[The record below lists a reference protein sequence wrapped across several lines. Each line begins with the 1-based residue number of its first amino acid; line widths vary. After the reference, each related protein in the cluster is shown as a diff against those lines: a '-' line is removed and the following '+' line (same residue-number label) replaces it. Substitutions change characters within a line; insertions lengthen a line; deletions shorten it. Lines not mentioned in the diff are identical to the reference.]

1 MASSSKVQFNLETLK
16 AEALKSI
23 DERIARKED
32 RLSSFA
38 DDEALARQVDEWRAA
53 QEARISQLFRDLG
66 DGGVDNHTLSK
77 FKIEP
82 IPERDDYDFRRVA
95 RDLEELHRVRS
106 QVVAKSNSLVADSEG
121 NVSLTKTQLSEF
133 FGL

>member
-16 AEALKSI
+16 AEALKSL
-23 DERIARKED
+23 DERIERKSN
-32 RLSSFA
+32 RLASFS
-38 DDEALARQVDEWRAA
+38 DDVALEAEVAEWRAA
-53 QEARISQLFRDLG
+53 QEARLSDLFRSLETI
-66 DGGVDNHTLSK
+66 DNHALSK

-82 IPERDDYDFRRVA
+82 IPERDDYDYRRVA
-95 RDLEELHRVRS
+95 RELEELHRLRS